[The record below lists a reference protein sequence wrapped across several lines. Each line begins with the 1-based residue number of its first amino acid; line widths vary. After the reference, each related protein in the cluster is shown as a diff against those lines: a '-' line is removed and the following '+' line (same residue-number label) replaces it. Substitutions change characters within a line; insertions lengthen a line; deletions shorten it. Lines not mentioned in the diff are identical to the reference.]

1 MGNTAFR
8 RHELAAFLRSRRER
22 ITPEDAGLPSGHRR
36 RTAGLRRE
44 EVAQL
49 SGVGVT
55 WYTWLEQG
63 RPIRASVQV
72 LEAVART
79 LRLDAIER
87 QHLLRLAEVPDTAHP
102 PRAARCS

>member
-1 MGNTAFR
+1 MTNTALR

-22 ITPEDAGLPSGHRR
+22 IAPEDAGLPSGHRR

-72 LEAVART
+72 LEAVATT
-79 LRLDAIER
+79 L
-87 QHLLRLAEVPDTAHP
+87 HLGTIAPQRRIPLTAAPDT
-102 PRAARCS
+102 R